1 MLRDTQPVVRSR
13 LRGYH
18 PSVVKARR
26 SRKAERVS
34 DRQDVAPS
42 AFAAS
47 GPGRDDSSHLTTD
60 PFGDFDELKS
70 GILRTILIRRITLA
84 IFSVVAWI
92 VVLVTRISWLN
103 PLPYAPLVWF
113 LLTFPFQRF
122 IERQRTLRALH
133 LAHTL
138 FFIAEVVLI
147 TVLVHLMGG
156 SEWIGSIFYLFTV
169 IYANFFLPR
178 THGAIVT
185 GLVVA
190 AYAGL
195 IMLEYAGFIPHR
207 SLFQPYG
214 QLHENLSYNLATLL
228 AGPVSIYAIVAF
240 TVRTFAAVYAR
251 KNRMLTAREQQLAKL
266 SKRLLSAHDDERRR
280 IARGLH
286 DDLIQSL
293 AAIKLR
299 LAPTRARLGNEA
311 YQEICSIVDG
321 AIAETRTLAY
331 SVRPPLLDDLGLLPS
346 LRRLADSVENEN
358 GLRIRVQSELDES
371 LDIAVESLLF
381 YVARECLQN
390 AVRYARASDVA
401 ISLSAQ
407 DGFARL
413 SIRDD
418 GVGFRPGDSE
428 GFGLRGV
435 RERVH
440 ICGGVL
446 SIDSAPGRGTAI
458 TVEVPSREDASD
470 SR

>member
-1 MLRDTQPVVRSR
+1 VKLKRFWQTGWDPAREAGVHGSRDAREVADLR
-13 LRGYH
+13 
-18 PSVVKARR
+18 
-26 SRKAERVS
+26 
-34 DRQDVAPS
+34 
-42 AFAAS
+42 
-47 GPGRDDSSHLTTD
+47 TD
-60 PFGDFDELKS
+60 PFGNFEDLKA
-70 GILRTILIRRITLA
+70 GIVRTILIRRITLA
-84 IFSVVAWI
+84 IFSAVALI
-92 VVLVTRISWLN
+92 VVLVSRISWLN

-122 IERQRTLRALH
+122 IERQQTLRALH

-195 IMLEYAGFIPHR
+195 IMFEYAGFIPHR
-207 SLFQPYG
+207 SLFQPFD

-228 AGPVSIYAIVAF
+228 AGPVSVYAIVAF

-251 KNRMLTAREQQLAKL
+251 KNHVLATREHQLERMSR
-266 SKRLLSAHDDERRR
+266 RLLSAHDDERRR

-299 LAPTRARLGNEA
+299 LAPERVRLGDDA
-311 YQEICSIVDG
+311 YHEICSIVDG

-331 SVRPPLLDDLGLLPS
+331 SVRPPLLDDLGLAPS
-346 LRRLADSVENEN
+346 LRRLADSVADES
-358 GLRIRVQSELDES
+358 GLEIAVEAELDDS

-381 YVARECLQN
+381 YVSRECLQN
-390 AVRYARASDVA
+390 AVRHACARRVW
-401 ISLSAQ
+401 ITVSAA

-413 SIRDD
+413 SIRDN
-418 GVGFRPGDSE
+418 GIGFDPENAR

-435 RERVH
+435 RERVGV
-440 ICGGVL
+440 CGGVL
-446 SIDSAPGRGTAI
+446 SIESVAGRGTTI
-458 TVEVPSREDASD
+458 TVEVPSHDDASA

>member
-1 MLRDTQPVVRSR
+1 MKPKRNWKANRDAA
-13 LRGYH
+13 RGDAA
-18 PSVVKARR
+18 PSSVVSADP
-26 SRKAERVS
+26 ERT
-34 DRQDVAPS
+34 PS
-42 AFAAS
+42 
-47 GPGRDDSSHLTTD
+47 SSLTTD
-60 PFGDFDELKS
+60 PFGDFDDLKS

-92 VVLVTRISWLN
+92 VVLVTSIRWFN
-103 PLPYAPLVWF
+103 PLPYTPLVWL

-138 FFIAEVVLI
+138 FFVAEVVLI

-185 GLVVA
+185 GLVVV

-207 SLFQPYG
+207 SLFQPFG
-214 QLHENLSYNLATLL
+214 ELHANLSYNLATLL

-251 KNRMLTAREQQLAKL
+251 KNRMLAAREQQLAQL

-286 DDLIQSL
+286 DELIQSL

-299 LAPTRARLGNEA
+299 LAPTRARLGNDA
-311 YQEICSIVDG
+311 YHEICSIVDG
-321 AIAETRTLAY
+321 AISETRTLAY

-346 LRRLADSVENEN
+346 LQRLAESVGNES
-358 GLRIRVQSELDES
+358 GLRVRLQSELDES

-390 AVRYARASDVA
+390 AVRYAHASDVDV
-401 ISLSAQ
+401 SLSAD

-446 SIDSAPGRGTAI
+446 SIDSAPGRGTTI
-458 TVEVPSREDASD
+458 TVEVPSRDDAFD
-470 SR
+470 SRR